1 MKKNLLT
8 HSDFKQYSAEY
19 GIKGIDAFRALAQE
33 LNEYIVLLEPIYK
46 RLESVQNIHYRVS
59 TAKNN
64 GEYTRFIANLRYVGT
79 NKSGKDRFFHRVVNL
94 GPVEKIGS
102 LDKAEELAQ
111 EVCKERL
118 KSIYREQ
125 SIVIPANEHLL
136 ELLKIY
142 SPNGYKAMIAFERII
157 AID

>member
-1 MKKNLLT
+1 MKKDLAT
-8 HSDFKQYSAEY
+8 HSDFKQSSVEY

-33 LNEYIVLLEPIYK
+33 LNEYVALLDSIYR
-46 RLESVQNIHYRVS
+46 RLESIKNIHYRIS

-64 GEYTRFIANLRYVGT
+64 GEYSRYIANLRYVGT
-79 NKSGKDRFFHRVVNL
+79 NKAGKDRFFHRVVNL

-102 LDKAEELAQ
+102 MERAEEMAK
-111 EVCKERL
+111 EVCRERL

-125 SIVIPANEHLL
+125 SITIPANEPLL
-136 ELLKIY
+136 ELLKSY
-142 SPNGYKAMIAFERII
+142 SLNGYKAMIAFERLI